1 MGYWGNPEATARVL
15 KPNPLLPP
23 ELGDCERVCY
33 SGDLVKMDED
43 GFLYYVGRRD
53 TMIKSSGYRISP
65 TEVEE
70 VLFQTGKV
78 RQAAVI
84 GVPDDV
90 LGQSI
95 KAFLVAKEGES
106 LDGEALLQHCA
117 EKMPRHM
124 VPKCLEFLPE
134 LPKTSS
140 GKIDYPALRR
150 REGL

>member
-1 MGYWGNPEATARVL
+1 MGYWGRPEETSKALR
-15 KPNPLLPP
+15 PNPLLPP

-33 SGDLVKMDED
+33 SGDLVKTDEE

-53 TMIKSSGYRISP
+53 TMIKSSGFRISP

-70 VLFQTGKV
+70 VLFQSGGL

-84 GVPDDV
+84 GIPDET

-95 KAFLVAKEGES
+95 KAFVVPR
-106 LDGEALLQHCA
+106 DGQALNPDELIAYCA
-117 EKMPRHM
+117 EKMPRYM
-124 VPKCLEFLPE
+124 VPRTVEILSE
-134 LPKTSS
+134 LPKTTS
-140 GKIDYPALRR
+140 GKVDYPALRR